1 MKLKSVLNADW
12 IKTQN
17 KSLYSTFLKGT
28 ESVINAPT
36 SYTGEDVNH

>member
-1 MKLKSVLNADW
+1 MNLKSVLNADW
-12 IKTQN
+12 IKAQN
-17 KSLYSTFLKGT
+17 KSLYLTFLKGT